1 MGKKETY
8 RTRVEVGT
16 PLYGLYRHVLP
27 QMVWFFSEDPGLKG
41 DNQGVCKTGRQ
52 VDEKEGKKASS

>member
-1 MGKKETY
+1 M
-8 RTRVEVGT
+8 GT

-27 QMVWFFSEDPGLKG
+27 EIVWFFIEDPGLKG

-52 VDEKEGKKASS
+52 VDEKVGRKASS